1 MKFLLR
7 LFFSVIG
14 FGAAGAVV
22 YFLDP
27 EALDAV
33 GFAAFYLALLM
44 GFDNL
49 FLLVRLSFL
58 DAFLLSVLIIL
69 FLMLQQMRLFSL
81 WAGFA
86 LVIMIII
93 IERLASPRTNNDK

>member
-1 MKFLLR
+1 MKSLLR
-7 LFFSVIG
+7 LFLSVIG
-14 FGAAGAVV
+14 LGAAGAVV

-49 FLLVRLSFL
+49 FLLVRLSSL
-58 DAFLLSVLIIL
+58 HAFLLSALIIL
-69 FLMLQQMRLFSL
+69 FLILQQMRLFSL
-81 WAGFA
+81 WAGLA

-93 IERLASPRTNNDK
+93 IERLVNPLTNNDK